1 MHESLELKASQNYL
15 IENAQTSEWHRTKW
29 NYEVHIIHKLK
40 WVQSEMSSQLVAMYN
55 PSQDPGWESLR
66 LTDFFRRTRT
76 NGSCAPGK
84 QGGVPRRR
92 GLGKEGLLY
101 LSGDRWS
108 HSDVRC
114 ECERDGNVP
123 QRPGR
128 GRKTYTPS
136 KGAVTTYAAAPHSPR
151 TYHYAT
157 PKTHMRACAAVLV
170 FLSHQWGGVVANPRE
185 SDANP
190 VQPFPGNSTEKSFN
204 LLISL

>member
-1 MHESLELKASQNYL
+1 M
-15 IENAQTSEWHRTKW
+15 WPC
-29 NYEVHIIHKLK
+29 IILLNIHPGNLSDLPISSAEH
-40 WVQSEMSSQLVAMYN
+40 VQMEAVL
-55 PSQDPGWESLR
+55 PG
-66 LTDFFRRTRT
+66 TRV
-76 NGSCAPGK
+76 C
-84 QGGVPRRR
+84 VPRRR

-128 GRKTYTPS
+128 GSKTYTPS
-136 KGAVTTYAAAPHSPR
+136 TGAVTTYAAAPHSPR

-157 PKTHMRACAAVLV
+157 PKTHMRACAAVPV
-170 FLSHQWGGVVANPRE
+170 FFPTSRGGVVANPRE

-190 VQPFPGNSTEKSFN
+190 VESLPGNSMGKSFN
-204 LLISL
+204 LRISL